1 MNQQLNIS
9 FTQNTNCEKADIFPY
24 IGIFGRKN
32 SGKSSFINAI
42 TNQEFAPISKVAG
55 STKEPGKYITTIEN
69 IGNVIIYDTSGIDD
83 YGEAGEKRIQK
94 TKSILKKIDFAIL
107 LITDNLFAESEK
119 KIVRDFQTFA
129 IPFIVV
135 QNKSDLQGISSIT
148 KSQIEKAYLTKVIE
162 FSCLK
167 PTKKNELIFEISNML
182 PAEAFKTKSLLGDL
196 VKTNDVILLVTQDET
211 DISDQILTFTQIEIA
226 NDLIKNACIPIF
238 SKLSELKKTLEKIPI
253 SPALTIAPATIYSD
267 VALHFPSTTMITTY
281 GIVMAHYKGGF
292 EKSLSDTRK
301 IDTLKEGDHILIL
314 QLSNDHTC
322 PEFKEQNELQILI
335 DGYLNKKLNYSLINI
350 FDSPIPDIK
359 KYQFVI
365 FCGCFHLTKKQIA
378 NQLSPLFAK
387 NIPISSFDLINA
399 FVKGI
404 FERATIPFKT

>member
-9 FTQNTNCEKADIFPY
+9 FTQNTNCENADILPY

-69 IGNVIIYDTSGIDD
+69 IGNVVIYDTSGIDD

-148 KSQIEKAYLTKVIE
+148 KSQIENAYLTKVIE

-182 PAEAFKTKSLLGDL
+182 AEAFKTNVWRLSK
-196 VKTNDVILLVTQDET
+196 KTMLLLVTKT
-211 DISDQILTFTQIEIA
+211 KQIYLIKYYVASELDC
-226 NDLIKNACIPIF
+226 NDLLKTHVF
-238 SKLSELKKTLEKIPI
+238 LSFLSYELKNIRKFIF
-253 SPALTIAPATIYSD
+253 PAYHCTATIYSD
-267 VALHFPSTTMITTY
+267 VALYFPSTTMIPLWY
-281 GIVMAHYKGGF
+281 CNG
-292 EKSLSDTRK
+292 SLQRR
-301 IDTLKEGDHILIL
+301 
-314 QLSNDHTC
+314 
-322 PEFKEQNELQILI
+322 F
-335 DGYLNKKLNYSLINI
+335 
-350 FDSPIPDIK
+350 
-359 KYQFVI
+359 
-365 FCGCFHLTKKQIA
+365 
-378 NQLSPLFAK
+378 
-387 NIPISSFDLINA
+387 
-399 FVKGI
+399 
-404 FERATIPFKT
+404 